1 MIIGLTG
8 GIACGKSTVSRMLA
22 ARGAH
27 IIDADKIA
35 REVVLPGKPALQQIV
50 ETFGSQCLHEDG
62 TLNRKYL
69 GSIVFHDEAA
79 RKKLEAITHPAI
91 RQEMMRQIAY
101 WEEAD
106 PHGLTVADIPL
117 LYESGWDK
125 RYAFSDIVVVY
136 APRSVQLERLRKRDG
151 LSEEEAVAR
160 LNAQMPIEQ
169 KRKLADVVIDNSGSL
184 EETERQVEQFVR
196 SKREGLA

>member
-106 PHGLTVADIPL
+106 PQGLTVADIPL

-136 APRSVQLERLRKRDG
+136 APRSVQLERLMKRDG

>member
-106 PHGLTVADIPL
+106 PQGLTVADIPL